1 MVIGAFTA
9 LNNNEHGMFS
19 TTPVKDNISILEYYE
34 PAFAKGTGKLHISR
48 VVHAYRNFFGPS
60 GAGTLNKILNFGDS
74 APCQINVNCS
84 EGAPWADEKRAVV
97 MILTSGG
104 TRICSG
110 AMINNVQQDL
120 TPYLLT
126 ANHCLGGEATW
137 IIMFNYESP
146 NCSNIDGPTNQ
157 TVSGTTLKANNSAS
171 DFALLRLSTT
181 PPRSYDVRYAGWS
194 RSTTAPNQTV
204 MIHHPR
210 GDIKKIAFDN
220 NQAVSSTWPSTP
232 SGSHW
237 ELYFDQG
244 ANQHGS
250 SGSPYFDTNHRIV
263 AQHHGNLDPL
273 YNGNNDCDVPHAWG
287 GKFSVSW
294 DYGSS
299 SSTRLKDWL
308 DPNNNGGTTLNGM
321 NDPRPYPPTNVYIS
335 GYVGGLPT
343 VYWTASPSSVSN
355 YKVYRKG
362 TYTAFS
368 VIGTTTGTNWV
379 DSQITIQ
386 NQSGATD
393 YYTYKVT
400 AMGTNGWE
408 SESSNQPGTYGKP
421 WCPPPCKASNGDNTE
436 TTLPEIY
443 ALYQNHPNP
452 FNPST
457 VIHFSLP
464 KSEIVSV
471 KVYNIF
477 GQEVAVLMDN
487 QQYAAGH
494 YSTEF
499 NASGLAS
506 GVYFYRLQAGSFTAT
521 KKMLL
526 AE

>member
-1 MVIGAFTA
+1 
-9 LNNNEHGMFS
+9 
-19 TTPVKDNISILEYYE
+19 
-34 PAFAKGTGKLHISR
+34 
-48 VVHAYRNFFGPS
+48 
-60 GAGTLNKILNFGDS
+60 
-74 APCQINVNCS
+74 
-84 EGAPWADEKRAVV
+84 
-97 MILTSGG
+97 
-104 TRICSG
+104 
-110 AMINNVQQDL
+110 
-120 TPYLLT
+120 
-126 ANHCLGGEATW
+126 
-137 IIMFNYESP
+137 
-146 NCSNIDGPTNQ
+146 
-157 TVSGTTLKANNSAS
+157 
-171 DFALLRLSTT
+171 
-181 PPRSYDVRYAGWS
+181 
-194 RSTTAPNQTV
+194 
-204 MIHHPR
+204 
-210 GDIKKIAFDN
+210 
-220 NQAVSSTWPSTP
+220 
-232 SGSHW
+232 
-237 ELYFDQG
+237 
-244 ANQHGS
+244 
-250 SGSPYFDTNHRIV
+250 
-263 AQHHGNLDPL
+263 
-273 YNGNNDCDVPHAWG
+273 VPHAWG